1 MAVINLYM
9 FQKGISAIVILVI
22 LSLIVSA
29 AVLISKNKTQ
39 KKEASVSEQENISR
53 VATSTSTPIPST
65 TPSPKSQPTSEPS
78 PTVFYTPSPTPTQT
92 PVPTV
97 KQPLL
102 TTRVYLG
109 RSHSSMPEST
119 SGDGE
124 IRLMSIDPYMSPD
137 AKIASLQYSFNL
149 RGLELERDYS
159 ISICT
164 IQEGGDCIGLSNLKT
179 DKSGNASYSGN
190 SGITIT
196 KDRPFK
202 AIKVTHR
209 NEGFC
214 SNSGSPCLRGELSLE
229 IKF

>member
-1 MAVINLYM
+1 M
-9 FQKGISAIVILVI
+9 
-22 LSLIVSA
+22 
-29 AVLISKNKTQ
+29 
-39 KKEASVSEQENISR
+39 
-53 VATSTSTPIPST
+53 
-65 TPSPKSQPTSEPS
+65 
-78 PTVFYTPSPTPTQT
+78 
-92 PVPTV
+92 PTV

-102 TTRVYLG
+102 TTKVYLG
-109 RSHSSMPEST
+109 RSHSSMPEPS

-124 IRLMSIDPYMSPD
+124 IRLMSIDPYMSDD
-137 AKIASLQYSFNL
+137 AKIASLQYEFSL
-149 RGLELERDYS
+149 KGLESEREYLL
-159 ISICT
+159 SICT
-164 IQEGGDCIGLSNLKT
+164 IQEGGDCVGLSTIKT

-202 AIKVTHR
+202 AVKVTHK

>member
-1 MAVINLYM
+1 MSKEQGIINIPVIIIFL
-9 FQKGISAIVILVI
+9 I
-22 LSLIVSA
+22 LSGAVAILITIPNKPPKEQVSDIKQESSPS
-29 AVLISKNKTQ
+29 VIIS
-39 KKEASVSEQENISR
+39 
-53 VATSTSTPIPST
+53 P
-65 TPSPKSQPTSEPS
+65 TPSQPIRPSFKPQPKSLPS
-78 PTVFYTPSPTPTQT
+78 PTSFYSPTPTPT
-92 PVPTV
+92 PVPTA

-102 TTRVYLG
+102 TTKVYLG
-109 RSHSSMPEST
+109 RSHSNMPESS

-124 IRLMSIDPYMSPD
+124 IRLMNIDPYMSEG
-137 AKIASLQYSFNL
+137 AKIASLQYDFSL
-149 RGLELERDYS
+149 RGLEVEREYS

-164 IQEGGDCIGLSNLKT
+164 IQEGGDCIGLSTVKT
-179 DKSGNASYSGN
+179 DKSGNVNYSGN

>member
-1 MAVINLYM
+1 MNSEKGTVNITIIIIFLIISGAV
-9 FQKGISAIVILVI
+9 AIF
-22 LSLIVSA
+22 VSNT
-29 AVLISKNKTQ
+29 IKTQ
-39 KKEASVSEQENISR
+39 NTSNKLQEQ
-53 VATSTSTPIPST
+53 TSSSSSPQPTSTPIPSS
-65 TPSPKSQPTSEPS
+65 TPSPKPQPTSK
-78 PTVFYTPSPTPTQT
+78 PTPTQT
-92 PVPTV
+92 PMPTV

-102 TTRVYLG
+102 TTKVYLG
-109 RSHSSMPEST
+109 RSHSNMPASS

-124 IRLMSIDPYMSPD
+124 IRLMNIDPYMSEG
-137 AKIASLQYSFNL
+137 AKIASLQYDFSL
-149 RGLELERDYS
+149 RGLEVEREYS

-164 IQEGGDCIGLSNLKT
+164 IREGGDCVGLSTVKT